1 MVASEEPSWAATS
14 LPAQSLKNFQALLAQ
29 QEMTLANVVKT
40 TVFLADINDFAEM
53 NKGVRRVFCA
63 ALPRAQRGAGGQAAQ
78 GRSAGDR
85 VHCCKVSSPARE
97 EKKR

>member
-14 LPAQSLKNFQALLAQ
+14 LTAQSLKNIQAILAQ

-53 NKGVRRVFCA
+53 NKVYA